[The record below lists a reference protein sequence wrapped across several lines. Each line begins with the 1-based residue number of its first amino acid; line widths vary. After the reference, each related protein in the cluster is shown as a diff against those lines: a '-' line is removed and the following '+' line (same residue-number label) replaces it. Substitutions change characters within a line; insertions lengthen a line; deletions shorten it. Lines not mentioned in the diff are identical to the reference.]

1 MIDKIILPRHV
12 VIVANLQREFVEG
25 VALNVV
31 EYLKEKN
38 ISSSIIKTEKS
49 MEQLTLPGNTDL
61 VISLGGDGTVLYCVR
76 YIKDLGIPILPVH
89 MGTFGYITEVGVGEW
104 KDTLDSYFTGGNNH
118 RITRRLTIK
127 TTVLRNGE
135 KVFYGSALNEAVIT
149 SWGINKVINL
159 GVYVDNTY
167 VGTFRADG
175 IIIGTPTGS
184 TGYSLAA
191 GGPIVDPT
199 LSSLIVT
206 PICPFAL
213 SNRPLVIS
221 SNSKVSVKI
230 LEGQRTG
237 LNVTLDG
244 QINYNLLEGDV
255 VEVLSSRSNAL
266 LLTTTNRNSFDIIRD
281 KLNWSGESRC

>member
-25 VALNVV
+25 VAQKVV
-31 EYLKEKN
+31 EYLTKKN
-38 ISSSIIKTEKS
+38 ITCSIYKTEKS
-49 MEQLTLPGNTDL
+49 MDHLTLPKDTDL

-104 KDTLDSYFTGGNNH
+104 ETTLDSYFTGGNKH

-127 TTVLRNGE
+127 ASVLRNGE
-135 KVFYGSALNEAVIT
+135 KVFYGAALNEVVVS

-159 GVYVDNTY
+159 GVYIDNTY
-167 VGTFRADG
+167 VGKFRADG
-175 IIIGTPTGS
+175 IILGTPTGS
-184 TGYSLAA
+184 TGYSMAA
-191 GGPIVDPT
+191 GGPILDPS
-199 LSSLIVT
+199 LSSLVVT

-221 SNSKVSVKI
+221 ANSKISIKI

-244 QINYNLLEGDV
+244 QVNHNLVEGDII
-255 VEVLSSRSNAL
+255 EVLSSRSNAL
-266 LLTTTNRNSFDIIRD
+266 LLTTTNRNGFDIIRD
-281 KLNWSGESRC
+281 KLNWSGESRW

>member
-1 MIDKIILPRHV
+1 MINKIILPRHV
-12 VIVANLQREFVEG
+12 VIVANLQRDTVEG
-25 VALNVV
+25 VAQNVV
-31 EYLKEKN
+31 EYLNKKN

-49 MEQLTLPGNTDL
+49 MEQLTLPENADL

-104 KDTLDSYFTGGNNH
+104 ESTLDSYLSGGKNH

-127 TTVLRNGE
+127 TAVLRNGE
-135 KVFYGSALNEAVIT
+135 KVFYGSALNEAVIS

-159 GVYVDNTY
+159 GVYIDNTY
-167 VGTFRADG
+167 VGKFRADG

-199 LSSLIVT
+199 LSTLIVT
-206 PICPFAL
+206 PICPSAL

-221 SNSKVSVKI
+221 GNSKISVKI

-244 QINYNLLEGDV
+244 QVNYNLLEGDI

-266 LLTTTNRNSFDIIRD
+266 LLTTTNRNGFDIIRD

>member
-1 MIDKIILPRHV
+1 MTDKIILPRHV
-12 VIVANLQREFVEG
+12 VIVANLLRDSVEG
-25 VALNVV
+25 VAQSVV
-31 EYLKEKN
+31 EYLTKKN
-38 ISSSIIKTEKS
+38 ITSSIIKTEKS
-49 MEQLTLPGNTDL
+49 MDQLTLPEDTDL

-104 KDTLDSYFTGGNNH
+104 EATLDSYLTGGTNH
-118 RITRRLTIK
+118 RITRRLTVK
-127 TTVLRNGE
+127 AAVLRDGE
-135 KVFYGSALNEAVIT
+135 KVFYGSALNEVVVS

-167 VGTFRADG
+167 VGKFRADG

-191 GGPIVDPT
+191 GGPILDPS
-199 LSSLIVT
+199 LSSLVVT

-213 SNRPLVIS
+213 SNRPLVVS
-221 SNSKVSVKI
+221 SNSKISVKI

-237 LNVTLDG
+237 LNITLDG
-244 QINYNLLEGDV
+244 QVNHNLLEGDIIEV
-255 VEVLSSRSNAL
+255 VSSRSNAL
-266 LLTTTNRNSFDIIRD
+266 LLTTTNRNGFDIIRD